1 MNIYYFSAVH
11 NFMDPSLKTIVIGG
25 AGFRGCI
32 ANFTLNNELQSL
44 IGGSKQLLEA
54 TVPPRVHLNGCDVE
68 ILRVAQPQTALDVG
82 VIVAV
87 AFFVTLLFIFAISF
101 LVFKTCGTRF
111 FMKAG
116 K

>member
-1 MNIYYFSAVH
+1 
-11 NFMDPSLKTIVIGG
+11 MDPSLKTIVIGG

-87 AFFVTLLFIFAISF
+87 AFFCHFTIHFCHIFPGFQNMWNKIF
-101 LVFKTCGTRF
+101 HEIRFKQVRDWW
-111 FMKAG
+111 K
-116 K
+116 